1 MSFRNMTLRTRL
13 MLLSLAGLVSSLVMA
28 LVGYIALNAAG
39 DTERFLAEDAVP
51 SLVLVSAIND
61 STNNVRQTELSLV
74 LAPNSNDVAADEKVL
89 TTTLTALNGQM
100 AEYAK
105 GIDNDT
111 ERALYQT
118 LVQRLDAYRA
128 IAATT
133 LAGAKAADYAAQDAL
148 RLAARVDSGKSF
160 NSLGDAVD
168 ALVAYNQK
176 AVEEAHANSKAASRN
191 ATLTLGGLAL
201 AMAAFL
207 LLFGGTMTRNLLRQ
221 FGGEPDT
228 AVQVAQAVAKGDLSL
243 PITLAPGD
251 TQSVMAS
258 LKDMQASLS
267 DTVTQVRRSAEGV
280 ATASS
285 EISHGNNDLSA
296 RTEQQASA
304 LEQTAASMEE
314 LGSTVRQNAESAR
327 EASRLASAASQVADQ
342 GGDAVRQVV
351 DTMKGIND
359 SSRRIVDIIG
369 VIDGIAF
376 QTNIL
381 ALNAAVE
388 AARAGEQGRGFAVV
402 ASEVRS
408 LAQRSADAAKEIK
421 ALIATSVERVEQ
433 GTVLVDRAGGTMQEL
448 VQSIR
453 QLTTLMTE
461 ISHAST
467 EQSAGV
473 NQVGEAVSQ
482 MDQATQQNAALVEES
497 AAAAQ
502 SLREQAQQ
510 LVQAVSVFQVGG
522 GRGLLTL
529 G

>member
-1 MSFRNMTLRTRL
+1 MPFRNLTLKTRL
-13 MLLSLAGLVSSLVMA
+13 MLLSIAGLASSIVMA
-28 LVGYIALNAAG
+28 LVGYLALGAAG
-39 DTERFLAEDAVP
+39 ETERFLAENSVP

-61 STNNVRQTELSLV
+61 AGNNVRQTELSLV
-74 LAPNSNDVAADEKVL
+74 LAPNPTEIAADEKS
-89 TTTLTALNGQM
+89 LNSHLSSFNSHM

-105 GIDNDT
+105 SIDNDT
-111 ERALYQT
+111 ERGLYQA
-118 LVQRLDAYRA
+118 VAQRFEAYRA
-128 IAATT
+128 AAAAT
-133 LAGAKAADYAAQDAL
+133 LAGAKSGDYGAMDGL
-148 RLAARVDSGKSF
+148 RLAARVDSGKLF
-160 NSLGDAVD
+160 NALGNALD
-168 ALVAYNQK
+168 ALVAYNNT
-176 AVEEAHANSKAASRN
+176 AVQAAHARSIAASRN
-191 ATLTLGGLAL
+191 ASLTLGGLAL
-201 AMAAFL
+201 AVAAFL
-207 LLFGGTMTRNLLRQ
+207 LLFGAMMTRSLLRQ
-221 FGGEPDT
+221 FGGEPAT
-228 AVQVAQAVAKGDLSL
+228 ALQVARAVAQGDLSL
-243 PITLAPGD
+243 AIPLAPGD
-251 TQSVMAS
+251 TASVMAS
-258 LKDMQASLS
+258 LKAMQASLS
-267 DTVTQVRRSAEGV
+267 DTVAQVRRSAEGV
-280 ATASS
+280 ATASA
-285 EISHGNNDLSA
+285 EISHGNDDLSA

-304 LEQTAASMEE
+304 LQQTAASMEQ
-314 LGSTVRQNAESAR
+314 LGSTVRQNADSAR
-327 EASRLASAASQVADQ
+327 EASRLATAASGVADQ

-351 DTMKGIND
+351 ETMKGIND
-359 SSRRIVDIIG
+359 SSRRVVDIIG

-421 ALIATSVERVEQ
+421 ALIATSVQRVEQ
-433 GTVLVDRAGGTMQEL
+433 GSLLVDRAGGTMQEL

-453 QLTTLMTE
+453 QLTTLMGE

-473 NQVGEAVSQ
+473 HQVGEAVSQ

-510 LVQAVSVFQVGG
+510 LVQAVSVF
-522 GRGLLTL
+522 RINTPGLLA

>member
-1 MSFRNMTLRTRL
+1 MPFRNMTLRARL
-13 MLLSLAGLVSSLVMA
+13 MMLSFAGLLSTLVMA
-28 LVGYIALNAAG
+28 LVGYFALSASSE
-39 DTERFLAEDAVP
+39 TESFLAEDAVP
-51 SLVLVSAIND
+51 SLVLVSSIND
-61 STNNVRQTELSLV
+61 ATNNMRQTELSLV
-74 LAPNSNDVAADEKVL
+74 LAPNTQEVAADEAIL
-89 TTTLTALNGQM
+89 SRTLTGLNSQM

-105 GIDNDT
+105 AIDNDT

-118 LVQRLDAYRA
+118 VVQRLDAYRA
-128 IAATT
+128 VVATT
-133 LAGAKAADYAAQDAL
+133 LTAAKAADYAAQDAL
-148 RLAARVDSGKSF
+148 RLAARGESGKSF
-160 NSLGDAVD
+160 NALGDAID
-168 ALVAYNQK
+168 ALVSYNHK
-176 AVEEAHANSKAASRN
+176 AVEAAHADSKAAGRT
-191 ATLTLGGLAL
+191 ALLTLAGLAV
-201 AMAAFL
+201 AVAVVL
-207 LLFGGTMTRNLLRQ
+207 LLFGAAVTRNLLRQ

-228 AVQVAQAVAKGDLSL
+228 AVRVAQAVAQGDLSL
-243 PITLAPGD
+243 PIALAPGD

-304 LEQTAASMEE
+304 LEETAASMEQ
-314 LGSTVRQNAESAR
+314 LGSTVRQNADSAR
-327 EASRLASAASQVADQ
+327 EASRLASAASTVADQ

-351 DTMKGIND
+351 ETMKGIND
-359 SSRRIVDIIG
+359 SSRRVVDIIG

-421 ALIATSVERVEQ
+421 ALIATSVQRVEQ

-453 QLTTLMTE
+453 KLSDMMSE
-461 ISHAST
+461 ISHASG

-473 NQVGEAVSQ
+473 SQVGEAVSQ
-482 MDQATQQNAALVEES
+482 MDQATQQNAALVEQS

-510 LVQAVSVFQVGG
+510 LVQAVSVFRVGPAEAL
-522 GRGLLTL
+522 RL